1 MKKVI
6 RLTESDLVRIV
17 KRVISEQ
24 PISGPLG
31 AASRINLSK
40 IPRASKYNEFSGKT
54 PRTELDGSMSEC
66 ENPTPY
72 EMQVKGYFTY
82 CNKNKSKYSG
92 GLTPTQRYL
101 IQDLYKSMEGL
112 FSTGT
117 LSLLEKISTLDDFCK
132 VAVNY
137 NYENSERPGKNDLYS
152 WLDDET
158 SIQWIDVASA
168 LEKFKDEAG
177 VSTCLDGTDVGMI

>member
-24 PISGPLG
+24 PIIPLG
-31 AASRINLSK
+31 AARQINLSK
-40 IPRASKYNEFSGKT
+40 SPRSDFSGKT

-66 ENPTPY
+66 ENPIPY

-158 SIQWIDVASA
+158 SIQWIDVAST

-177 VSTCLDGTDVGMI
+177 VSTCLDGIDVGMI